1 MEDWRAR
8 YLRKV
13 LDFVGA
19 PEGVDLETVTT
30 EANNDPG
37 YHYSSY
43 TFEDPSFKFSVS
55 WIAPEDDTL
64 SWHIVPKGTRIYR
77 EIEGDE
83 VAKLIGSFDA

>member
-19 PEGVDLETVTT
+19 PEGVDLDTVVAQA
-30 EANNDPG
+30 ENNEG
-37 YHYSSY
+37 YRYSSY
-43 TFEDPSFKFSVS
+43 TFEDPSFRFYVTYVS
-55 WIAPEDDTL
+55 PIDDGWIKAGQA
-64 SWHIVPKGTRIYR
+64 VYR
-77 EIEGDE
+77 SLEGDE